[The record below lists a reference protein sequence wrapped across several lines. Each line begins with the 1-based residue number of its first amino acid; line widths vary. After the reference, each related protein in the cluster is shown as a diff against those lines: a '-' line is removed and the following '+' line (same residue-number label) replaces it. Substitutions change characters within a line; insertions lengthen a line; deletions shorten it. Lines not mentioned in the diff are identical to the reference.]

1 MNNRL
6 INRAPARFKISR
18 ALLPALALSAA
29 VILHSLPVTA
39 QTSSGNNTRAFDEE
53 TITLTLDDA
62 IRIAQ
67 RQSPAAQI
75 AMNRYQQRSWDFR
88 AFRAQLYPRLV
99 LQGNVPG
106 INRTINPITQGDGT
120 VEFRS
125 QNQLRS
131 SVNLAVNQ
139 GIPLTGG
146 NLFVQ
151 SGINRVDL
159 ILDNASN
166 TIFYQ
171 SSPLVVGLNQP
182 LFQFNNQRWNI
193 RTESI
198 REEITDKQFHESME
212 EVAIENARRFFEVYI
227 AKMNVENARLN
238 VAINDTIYTISGGR
252 FEVGRI
258 AENELLQSEL
268 ALLNAETSL
277 ANAQLEYDRAVR
289 NLKLHLNLPQDV
301 PLEVIPPTGV
311 AQLAIDVD
319 FAVAEALKNR
329 SDRFT
334 FDLQEM
340 EADRE
345 ISRARHASRL
355 SANMSATFGL
365 NQRADNIP
373 DVYREL
379 LDQQTFN
386 VTFQI
391 PIVQWGRASSELR
404 AAEAQRREVET
415 SIDLQRR
422 SLEQDIYFQTLRFL
436 QLQTQVALAAK
447 ADTIADRRFEVAR
460 NRYLI
465 GNIDITNFLIAQAEK
480 DNARFAYISTLSD
493 YWVSYYQFRRLT
505 MYDFETERGDRLQK
519 AGAEVELKS

>member
-1 MNNRL
+1 V
-6 INRAPARFKISR
+6 A
-18 ALLPALALSAA
+18 
-29 VILHSLPVTA
+29 
-39 QTSSGNNTRAFDEE
+39 
-53 TITLTLDDA
+53 
-62 IRIAQ
+62 
-67 RQSPAAQI
+67 
-75 AMNRYQQRSWDFR
+75 
-88 AFRAQLYPRLV
+88 
-99 LQGNVPG
+99 
-106 INRTINPITQGDGT
+106 
-120 VEFRS
+120 
-125 QNQLRS
+125 
-131 SVNLAVNQ
+131 
-139 GIPLTGG
+139 
-146 NLFVQ
+146 
-151 SGINRVDL
+151 
-159 ILDNASN
+159 N

-171 SSPLVVGLNQP
+171 ATPLIVGLNQP
-182 LFQFNNQRWNI
+182 LFQFNDQRWSI
-193 RTESI
+193 RTEDL
-198 REEITDKQFHESME
+198 RNEITDRQFHEAME
-212 EVAIENARRFFEVYI
+212 EVAIENTRRFFDVYI
-227 AKMNVENARLN
+227 AKMAVENVRLN
-238 VAINDTIYTISGGR
+238 VAINDTIYTISRGR

-268 ALLNAETSL
+268 ALLNSETAL
-277 ANAQLEYDRAVR
+277 ANAQLEYERAVR

-301 PLEVIPPTGV
+301 PLEVVPPLEV
-311 AQLAIDVD
+311 PQLAIDVD
-319 FAVAEALKNR
+319 FAVAEAIRNR

-373 DVYREL
+373 DVYRDL

-391 PIVQWGRASSELR
+391 PIFQWGRATSELR
-404 AAEAQRREVET
+404 AAEAQKREVET
-415 SIDLQRR
+415 AIDLQRR

-480 DNARFAYISTLSD
+480 DNARFSYISTLSD

-505 MYDFETERGDRLQK
+505 MYDFERNEEIGYGRP
-519 AGAEVELKS
+519 ELR

>member
-1 MNNRL
+1 MFM
-6 INRAPARFKISR
+6 ATG
-18 ALLPALALSAA
+18 
-29 VILHSLPVTA
+29 SLYA
-39 QTSSGNNTRAFDEE
+39 QDGYPGPDIEI
-53 TITLTLDDA
+53 ITLTLEDA
-62 IRIAQ
+62 IGIAQ
-67 RQSPAAQI
+67 RQSPAARI
-75 AMNRYQQRSWDFR
+75 AMSRYQQRNWDYR

-99 LQGNVPG
+99 LQGNAPG
-106 INRTINPITQGDGT
+106 VNRTINPITQGDGT
-120 VEFRS
+120 VLFQA

-139 GIPLTGG
+139 SIPLTGG

-159 ILDNASN
+159 FLDNSPN

-171 SSPLVVGLNQP
+171 SSPLLVGLNQP
-182 LFQFNNQRWNI
+182 LFQFNDQRWNM
-193 RTESI
+193 RTEDL
-198 REEITDKQFHESME
+198 RHEITDKQYHESME
-212 EVAIENARRFFEVYI
+212 EVAIENTRRFFEVYI
-227 AKMNVENARLN
+227 AKMNVDNARLN

-268 ALLNAETSL
+268 ALLNSETAL

-301 PLEVIPPTGV
+301 PLEVIPPHEV
-311 AQLAIDVD
+311 PQLVIDVD

-329 SDRFT
+329 SDRFA

-365 NQRADNIP
+365 NQRADNVP
-373 DVYREL
+373 DVYRHL

-391 PIVQWGRASSELR
+391 PIIQWGRASSELK
-404 AAEAQRREVET
+404 AAEANRREVET

-447 ADTIADRRFEVAR
+447 ADTIADRRFDVAR

-465 GNIDITNFLIAQAEK
+465 GNIDITNFLIAQSEK
-480 DNARFAYISTLSD
+480 DNARFAYIRTLSD

-505 MYDFETERGDRLQK
+505 MYDFEQNEEIGFRVPDLR
-519 AGAEVELKS
+519 

>member
-1 MNNRL
+1 MNNT
-6 INRAPARFKISR
+6 IATA
-18 ALLPALALSAA
+18 AALSLCCMAF
-29 VILHSLPVTA
+29 ILICPPGTVQA
-39 QTSSGNNTRAFDEE
+39 QNGSTDGE
-53 TITLTLDDA
+53 TIILTLDEA

-67 RQSPAAQI
+67 RQSPAARI
-75 AMNRYQQRSWDFR
+75 AMNRYQERSWAYR
-88 AFRAQLYPRLV
+88 AFQAQLYPRLM

-106 INRTINPITQGDGT
+106 VNRTINPITQGDGT
-120 VEFRS
+120 VLFQA

-131 SVNLAVNQ
+131 SVNLAVTQ

-159 ILDNASN
+159 FMDNAAN

-171 SSPLVVGLNQP
+171 SSPLLVGLNQP
-182 LFQFNNQRWNI
+182 LFQFNNQRWNL
-193 RTESI
+193 RTEGL
-198 REEITDKQFHESME
+198 RNEITDRQYHESME
-212 EVAIENARRFFEVYI
+212 EVAIENTGRFFEVYI
-227 AKMNVENARLN
+227 AKMNVDNARVN

-252 FEVGRI
+252 YDVGRI

-268 ALLNAETSL
+268 ALLNAETAL
-277 ANAQLEYDRAVR
+277 ANAELEYERAVR

-301 PLEVIPPTGV
+301 PLEVVPPV
-311 AQLAIDVD
+311 DVPQLAIDVD

-329 SDRFT
+329 SDRFA
-334 FDLQEM
+334 FDLREM

-355 SANMSATFGL
+355 SANMSASFGL

-386 VTFQI
+386 ITFQI

-415 SIDLQRR
+415 TIDLQWR

-447 ADTIADRRFEVAR
+447 ADTIASRRFEVAR

-465 GNIDITNFLIAQAEK
+465 GNIDITNFQIAQSEK
-480 DNARFAYISTLSD
+480 DNARFAYIRTLSD
-493 YWVSYYQFRRLT
+493 YWKSYYQFRRLT
-505 MYDFETERGDRLQK
+505 MYDFERHEEIGYIPPALR
-519 AGAEVELKS
+519 